1 MGFSLEILMFPGVP
15 AGARAAWW
23 AGNGGSLSFIDLD
36 ARMSIGFVPN
46 RWIGGRFEQYR
57 SGNVVRAAYQA
68 IGATSGAFVT
78 RP

>member
-1 MGFSLEILMFPGVP
+1 MGFSLEMLLFPGVP
-15 AGARAAWW
+15 YGARAAWW

-57 SGNVVRAAYQA
+57 SSNIVRAAYMA
-68 IGATSGAFVT
+68 LGAS
-78 RP
+78 